1 MLNQIEMK
9 MQNSNIRMFVQVF
22 ATAGT
27 KVTVQ
32 DIRISKGFREKVIV
46 VIIIITNIIDIIQ
59 MIITNISDMMMMA
72 TRWRES

>member
-1 MLNQIEMK
+1 MTNSTIKIGQIEMK
-9 MQNSNIRMFVQVF
+9 MLNSNLRMFVQVF

-46 VIIIITNIIDIIQ
+46 VIITNII
-59 MIITNISDMMMMA
+59 DMMMMA

>member
-1 MLNQIEMK
+1 MTNSTIKIGQIEMK
-9 MQNSNIRMFVQVF
+9 MLNSNLRMFVQVF

-46 VIIIITNIIDIIQ
+46 VIITITNII
-59 MIITNISDMMMMA
+59 DMMMMA

>member
-1 MLNQIEMK
+1 MTNQIEMK
-9 MQNSNIRMFVQVF
+9 MVNSNFRMFVQVF

-46 VIIIITNIIDIIQ
+46 VIITNI
-59 MIITNISDMMMMA
+59 TDMMMMA
-72 TRWRES
+72 TRSRES

>member
-1 MLNQIEMK
+1 
-9 MQNSNIRMFVQVF
+9 MQNYNFRMFVQVF

-46 VIIIITNIIDIIQ
+46 VIIT
-59 MIITNISDMMMMA
+59 ITNISDMMMMA